1 MPLSDRLRT
10 AMNLA
15 GVSQADLARACG
27 VKPPS
32 VNGWLGG
39 KSKFLRGEN
48 LLKAASKL
56 GVNQQ
61 WLATGEGPMLPV
73 IAEASGTGPTA
84 RFGTP
89 VASLGDDDPLS
100 EDYIQIKETEV
111 RFAAGNGRQAHF
123 DEVSES
129 VPRTYRRSWFVQEGI
144 NPEQARCFKVHGE
157 SMEPFLFDG
166 DTVLVNLAERDIING
181 KVYAI
186 RYGDELRIKRV
197 YRKIDGGL
205 VLHSD
210 NPAFLPRDEDVPP
223 AIVQEHIG
231 IIGRVRDKSGTGGL

>member
-1 MPLSDRLRT
+1 MKTIAERLRYAREQRGWT
-10 AMNLA
+10 QNQLA
-15 GVSQADLARACG
+15 
-27 VKPPS
+27 
-32 VNGWLGG
+32 
-39 KSKFLRGEN
+39 
-48 LLKAASKL
+48 AASGLSQSTIGNIESGAREGRGSLPKIAKVL
-56 GVNQQ
+56 LVNHD
-61 WLATGEGPMLPV
+61 WLADGEGPMLPV
-73 IAEASGTGPTA
+73 IAEASGAGPTA

-89 VASLGDDDPLS
+89 VASLGDDEPLS

-166 DTVLVNLAERDIING
+166 DTVLVNLAETQVING

>member
-1 MPLSDRLRT
+1 MENAAQRLKKART
-10 AMNLA
+10 
-15 GVSQADLARACG
+15 
-27 VKPPS
+27 
-32 VNGWLGG
+32 
-39 KSKFLRGEN
+39 LRGFNQVRLATESGLSTGTIGN
-48 LLKAASKL
+48 IESGSRGIEKSAYKLAKAL
-56 GVNQQ
+56 GVNPV

-73 IAEASGTGPTA
+73 IAEASGAGSSA

-89 VASLGDDDPLS
+89 VASLGDDDQLS
-100 EDYIQIKETEV
+100 EDYVQIKETEV

-157 SMEPFLFDG
+157 SMEPFLYDG